1 MTYETPKITELG
13 AVADLT
19 RADWLA
25 PGSDGS
31 HWLIE
36 AVTGTYPNGGTTS

>member
-1 MTYETPKITELG
+1 MTYETPAITELG
-13 AVADLT
+13 SVADFT
-19 RADWLA
+19 RADWFA

-36 AVTGTYPNGGTTS
+36 GLTGTYGGSTTS